1 MADPQSP
8 NKFLYVPSHGADVDT
23 WDVPLNANWNGLD
36 KALGGYTTLNANGLS
51 GTIALTSSQTIPLGF
66 IVTGTPSGSINYQ
79 TPAGMGGIWLVRN
92 RATLG
97 ASITIGFSSVSG
109 GATVNIPSAKN
120 VAISADGTASGMDD
134 IDTVPTSVAGGSN
147 TQVQVNIAGV
157 LGAYAGFTFDG
168 TLLHVPGLSV
178 DGNAA
183 FGTGAGST
191 MTVNGTAI
199 SAPNGFNFNTG
210 AFQMNAAGEIGIG
223 AAPTTDLVTVGGV
236 VNVTTGGVR
245 YPDGKIIASGY
256 QGQII
261 QQVRVPVTSIGSF
274 TGTYSTVSGAAPTSA
289 GGIVLTP
296 FSTSFTPLSATSVL
310 EFEIQIKGTNG
321 GGQDQFIVA
330 LFRGS
335 TLIDFGTEFVLN
347 GGGVMSD
354 ISFSTWLA
362 SPGTSAQA
370 LTLRIGS
377 NSAQPFLLNETN
389 NGAGGTQQLGMIS
402 WLVIKEIQPT
412 T

>member
-8 NKFLYVPSHGADVDT
+8 NKFLFVPSHGADVDT

-66 IVTGTPSGSINYQ
+66 IVTGTPAGSINYQ
-79 TPAGMGGIWLVRN
+79 TPAGVGGIWLVRN

-97 ASITIGFSSVSG
+97 ASITVGFSSVSG
-109 GATVNIPSAKN
+109 GSTVNIPSAKN
-120 VAISADGTASGMDD
+120 VAISADGTANGMDD

-147 TQVQVNIAGV
+147 SQVQVNIAGV

-168 TLLHVPGLSV
+168 TLLHVPSLSV

-191 MTVNGTAI
+191 MTINGTAI

-210 AFQMNAAGEIGIG
+210 AFQMNASGDIGIG
-223 AAPTTDLVTVGGV
+223 TAPTSDLVTVGGV

-256 QGQII
+256 QGQIL
-261 QQVRVPVTSIGSF
+261 QDAKTPVTSNGTF
-274 TGTYSTVSGAAPTSA
+274 TGTYATTTGAAPTSA
-289 GGIVLTP
+289 GGAAL
-296 FSTSFTPLSATSVL
+296 FSQAITPLSATSVL
-310 EFEIQIKGTNG
+310 EIEVIAKGTPFG
-321 GGQDQFIVA
+321 SDSFLLAI
-330 LFRGS
+330 FDGS
-335 TLIDFGTEFVLN
+335 TLIDFTILN
-347 GGGVMSD
+347 
-354 ISFSTWLA
+354 ISSSPGASGQIYLKTYLA
-362 SPGTSAQA
+362 SPGTSAKTYVA
-370 LTLRIGS
+370 RIGS
-377 NSAQPFLLNETN
+377 NSGNSWGLNQAN
-389 NGAGGTQQLGMIS
+389 NGAGGTPQAGCIS
-402 WLVIKEIQPT
+402 WISIKEIQPT
-412 T
+412 A